1 MNSIDLSISIL
12 VEISIDNKS
21 IEFSTMTIVHTKC
34 NGVIVI
40 ETLVKLKCCHFAKIE
55 FALTKPDLLLHSWLE
70 LNFLGVVISIWGVHH
85 FWNIIDV
92 FLLTDTSVNSDLTIT
107 FAINFKTELDSIIS
121 RYLL

>member
-1 MNSIDLSISIL
+1 MNSIDFSISIL

-21 IEFSTMTIVHTKC
+21 IEFATMTIVHTKC

-40 ETLVKLKCCHFAKIE
+40 ETFVKFKCCHFAKIE

-92 FLLTDTSVNSDLTIT
+92 LFLTYTSIYSDLAIT
-107 FAINFKTELDSIIS
+107 LAINLEAQLEFIIWC
-121 RYLL
+121 YLL